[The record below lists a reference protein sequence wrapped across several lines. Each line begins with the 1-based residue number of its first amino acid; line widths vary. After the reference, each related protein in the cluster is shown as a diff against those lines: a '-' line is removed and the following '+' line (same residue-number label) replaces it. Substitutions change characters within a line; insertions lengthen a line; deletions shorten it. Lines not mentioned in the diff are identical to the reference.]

1 MAENS
6 DPVFVRLT
14 LKSLSRAI
22 ARGWSMFLQT
32 RRLSVTYSM
41 IFALIG
47 VSILIGIARASFAP
61 MIFPLAGGFM
71 LLGPVLL
78 SGFFALADR
87 LANGKECSFSD
98 LLTGYSRTSREI
110 VIVAAIC
117 TLLFMIWV
125 IDAGMLYGLLV
136 GHTPVNLYLL
146 ITPTESVITFLLLTS
161 LIGILLAFA
170 IFSISA
176 FSVPLLYYR
185 RAGLFQAIYLSISAV
200 FANLLPIL
208 IWTSILSIS
217 IIASILIFP
226 LFLLSFPVLAFAS
239 HALYRELFPE

>member
-1 MAENS
+1 MTNKS

-22 ARGWSMFLQT
+22 ARGWDMFSQT
-32 RRLSVTYSM
+32 RRLSVTYAM
-41 IFALIG
+41 LFAIIG
-47 VSILIGIARASFAP
+47 LTILVGIARASFAP
-61 MIFPLAGGFM
+61 MIFPVAGGFM

-87 LANGKECSFSD
+87 IAQGKECTFTD
-98 LLTGYSRTSREI
+98 VITAYSQTSREI
-110 VIVAAIC
+110 VLVALVC
-117 TLLFMIWV
+117 TLLFMIWI
-125 IDAGMLYGLLV
+125 IDAGALYGLIV
-136 GHTPVNLYLL
+136 GRTPVSMVLL
-146 ITPTESVITFLLLTS
+146 MAPTENVITFLFWSS
-161 LIGILLAFA
+161 LIGIMLAFA

-185 RAGLFQAIYLSISAV
+185 RAGLVRAVYLSISSV
-200 FANLLPIL
+200 FANIVPII
-208 IWTSILSIS
+208 IWALILSIS

-226 LFLLSFPVLAFAS
+226 LFLLSFPVFAFAS